1 MSRFQKIINN
11 LIRIIIIAWEE
22 DRIILLGYFVT
33 SFFGVILMFVVFY
46 AYKLLIDQVTIN
58 LGHSPT
64 TLLLIVV
71 VTYLFFEYLSRFAY
85 STINLYYYATL
96 ERSKIQ
102 NALTRKFMAKLADL
116 DFAHLENGD
125 VRNLIARVADTYTW
139 RLPESLQ
146 TLNGLIYSVFGLVF
160 AFFISLRFNILYF
173 LLLAAVTTPLYYL
186 RSRYSSA
193 AYSIYSSNSPLTNYL
208 WYMRNL
214 FTNFQTLS
222 EMKLYQLKDYFLK
235 RTEEI
240 QHKLLEDFRRPIAQ
254 YSLFSVFTSVLIPI
268 AIFFTILNFFNS
280 AAGRKYSIGDFT
292 FFLNTLFAFSSQIA
306 SILFNVGSI
315 YENSLFVDDYFNLLA
330 IKNTVINPP
339 QPYRFPKIEPREI
352 KFVDVSFNY
361 PNSGKL
367 ALKKINLTVNKMEDV
382 AIVGHNGAGKTT
394 LIKLLLRFYD
404 PTSGVIL
411 IDGIDLRQ
419 IDINDWYQHIG
430 VLFQDFARYDL
441 TLREN
446 VEFGDISRSKSKSH
460 LFHESINKAQ
470 AADMVKS
477 LPRGPDQIL
486 GRWFEEGQELST
498 GQWQKVAI
506 ARALYRSAPILIL
519 DEPTSNIDAEA
530 EYEIFDNLKKTYKD
544 KSLVFISHRFST
556 VRMADKIYVLEDG
569 QIIEQ
574 GTHRKLLEEAGIY
587 ARYFNIQKRGYE

>member
-1 MSRFQKIINN
+1 MSRIQKIVNN
-11 LIRIIIIAWEE
+11 LIRIIVIAWEE
-22 DRIILLGYFVT
+22 DRAMLFGYFVT

-46 AYKLLIDQVTIN
+46 AYKLLIDQVTVN
-58 LGHSPT
+58 LGRSPT

-85 STINLYYYATL
+85 STINLYYFATL

-146 TLNGLIYSVFGLVF
+146 TLNGLIYSVFGLIF

-173 LLLAAVTTPLYYL
+173 LLLALVTTPLYYL

-193 AYSIYSSNSPLTNYL
+193 AYSIYSFNSPLTNYL

-222 EMKLYQLKDYFLK
+222 EMKLYQLKNYFLK

-240 QHKLLEDFRRPIAQ
+240 QNKLLEDFRKPIAQ
-254 YSLFSVFTSVLIPI
+254 YTLFSVFTSILIPV
-268 AIFFTILNFFNS
+268 AIFFTIMNFFNS

-306 SILFNVGSI
+306 SILFNIGSI
-315 YENSLFVDDYFNLLA
+315 YENSLFVDDYFNLLS
-330 IKNTVINPP
+330 IKNTVVSPSK
-339 QPYRFPKIEPREI
+339 PYVFTKIEPREI

-361 PNSGKL
+361 PNSNNL
-367 ALKKINLTVNKMEDV
+367 ALKKVNLTINKAEDV

-411 IDGIDLRQ
+411 IDDIDLRQ
-419 IDINDWYQHIG
+419 IDINNWYQHIG

-441 TLREN
+441 TLKEN
-446 VEFGDISRSKSKSH
+446 VEFGDINRSKNKSV

-470 AADMVKS
+470 AQDLVKD

-519 DEPTSNIDAEA
+519 DEPTSNIDAES
-530 EYEIFDNLKKTYKD
+530 EYEIFNNLKKTYKD

-556 VRMADKIYVLEDG
+556 VRMADKIYVLEG
-569 QIIEQ
+569 GRIIEE
-574 GTHRKLLEEAGIY
+574 GTHKKLLEKNGIY
-587 ARYFNIQKRGYE
+587 ARYFNLQKRGYE